1 MTSAFLLVNVEF
13 PFEDDVMAK
22 LRDIPEIV
30 DVYRVQGMYDIIAK
44 IELDNEEKLKE
55 LVSERIRKIERITG
69 TVTIMI
75 AQGKVWDT
83 LDLKKLVNYSLSQN
97 FINARNCI
105 LIMALYGIYG
115 SHKTESSPLSNNRTR
130 NIVLKMAQDLGNIA
144 NKNK

>member
-69 TVTIMI
+69 TVTFMI
-75 AQGKVWDT
+75 AQGNV
-83 LDLKKLVNYSLSQN
+83 
-97 FINARNCI
+97 
-105 LIMALYGIYG
+105 
-115 SHKTESSPLSNNRTR
+115 
-130 NIVLKMAQDLGNIA
+130 
-144 NKNK
+144 